1 MHHLKISLFTIYNS
15 TLVDNN
21 MGVEGDEFSY
31 DLDTKNV
38 NFQQKISFNTSCGI
52 SQNLSITQNDYLICY
67 GQLGQLFVN
76 IGLAH
81 PISFGFTK
89 VTFEMN
95 CGNSCKLQPVPTIF
109 IILI

>member
-21 MGVEGDEFSY
+21 VGVEGDEFSY

-52 SQNLSITQNDYLICY
+52 SQNLSITQNDYLY
-67 GQLGQLFVN
+67 MLWP
-76 IGLAH
+76 IGTTVCEYRAG
-81 PISFGFTK
+81 SSNQFWFYK
-89 VTFEMN
+89 SNF
-95 CGNSCKLQPVPTIF
+95 
-109 IILI
+109 